1 MSRPKSEA
9 TLQREHEREIRH
21 ERRLVKQA
29 ERDLKRQAR
38 LARQA
43 SRARIATAPVPKIKP
58 EESRFGLREALA
70 YSGLMDCDKCHR
82 ITRERDLIIGVCE
95 LCEYAEPGNGAG
107 ESFGLE
113 GSPLPVNL
121 IQLGLFEGGQE

>member
-29 ERDLKRQAR
+29 ERDLKRRAR
-38 LARQA
+38 LDRRAF
-43 SRARIATAPVPKIKP
+43 RARIAGAPVPKIKP

-82 ITRERDLIIGVCE
+82 ITRERDLIVGVCE
-95 LCEYAEPGNGAG
+95 FCACFDPEPDLTMRSAG
-107 ESFGLE
+107 LVVQPS
-113 GSPLPVNL
+113 
-121 IQLGLFEGGQE
+121 LFEGGRE